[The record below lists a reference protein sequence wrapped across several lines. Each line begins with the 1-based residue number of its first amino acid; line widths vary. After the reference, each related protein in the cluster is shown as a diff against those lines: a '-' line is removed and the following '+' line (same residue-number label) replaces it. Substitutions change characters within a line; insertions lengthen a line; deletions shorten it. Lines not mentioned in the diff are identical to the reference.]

1 MGTLLARLFL
11 ILEVPDLD
19 DMSQSLYFTEAG
31 QQCINVTISSD
42 MLVESLEQ
50 VVAVLRSEDSA
61 VKLGLSSALIAI
73 MDSDSKKATQ
83 I

>member
-1 MGTLLARLFL
+1 MTASKTFFL
-11 ILEVPDLD
+11 ILEGSDLD
-19 DMSQSLYFTEAG
+19 NMSQSLYFTEAG
-31 QQCINVTISSD
+31 RQCINVTISSD

-61 VKLGLSSALIAI
+61 VKLGQSSALIAI
-73 MDSDSKKATQ
+73 MDSDSKKLAL

>member
-61 VKLGLSSALIAI
+61 VKLGQSSALIAI